1 MRKIYCSQLTHQF
14 GSLKA
19 LNQVSIEVGRGE
31 IVGLLGANGAG
42 KTTLIKIL
50 CGLLK
55 PTSGEAEVAGIK
67 LYRDSK
73 KVRKKIGY
81 MGQHSTLFDDLTL
94 RENIEF
100 YAAIYGLTRRET
112 HNKIEHLKRVFDID
126 RFADNLAGE
135 LPSGWRQILAFTTTQ
150 LHHPEV
156 LFLDEPTAGLDAVTR
171 RELWNLISLEAE
183 SGTTVLVS
191 THYLDEAYYC
201 NKLVILEEG
210 EVKTSG
216 DRNRVIEAGGS
227 RGLTGYFS

>member
-1 MRKIYCSQLTHQF
+1 M
-14 GSLKA
+14 
-19 LNQVSIEVGRGE
+19 
-31 IVGLLGANGAG
+31 
-42 KTTLIKIL
+42 
-50 CGLLK
+50 
-55 PTSGEAEVAGIK
+55 
-67 LYRDSK
+67 
-73 KVRKKIGY
+73 
-81 MGQHSTLFDDLTL
+81 
-94 RENIEF
+94 
-100 YAAIYGLTRRET
+100 
-112 HNKIEHLKRVFDID
+112 
-126 RFADNLAGE
+126 
-135 LPSGWRQILAFTTTQ
+135 
-150 LHHPEV
+150 